1 MAQNIYEDTG
11 YSDPDGMATKA
22 SLVWLLNRTLLERQ
36 VESAAAA
43 QLLGLARDDL
53 ERLRKGE
60 FRFVSP
66 EQLLAYLRQ
75 LGYDIEVRIS
85 PSSGATSGELRL
97 SPPPHLDAG
106 LRP

>member
-11 YSDPDGMATKA
+11 YSDPGGMATKA

-36 VESAAAA
+36 VPSATAAE
-43 QLLGLARDDL
+43 LFGLASDEL

-60 FRFVSP
+60 FRQVSA
-66 EQLLAYLRQ
+66 EQLLAYLRR
-75 LGYDIEVRIS
+75 LGYDIEVRIA
-85 PSSGATSGELRL
+85 PSRDRGPGELRL
-97 SPPPHLDAG
+97 SPPPHLDPA

>member
-11 YSDPDGMATKA
+11 YSDPEGMATKA

-36 VESAAAA
+36 VPSTTAAEI
-43 QLLGLARDDL
+43 LGLASHEL

-60 FRFVSP
+60 FRQVSA
-66 EQLLAYLRQ
+66 EQLLAYLRR
-75 LGYDIEVRIS
+75 LGYDIEVRIA
-85 PSSGATSGELRL
+85 PSRDRGPGELRL
-97 SPPPHLDAG
+97 SPPPHLDPA